1 MSKRPFDDAVAL
13 RLVESAPD
21 ALLLVSDE
29 GQIVFVNAQ
38 GEALFG
44 YPRAELIGQPLE
56 VLVPSAQRAIHA
68 EKRAKFAAAP
78 QLRPMGA
85 GLPLSCRRRDGT
97 ELPVEVSL
105 SPVRTQDG
113 NFIAAAVRDV
123 SAQQRAQKELHDAEE
138 LFRLTFEEAPIGMA
152 LVGLDGRFL
161 RVNRSAG
168 QLIGYTPEEMMGLTV
183 QAITHPDDVDMDLAL
198 AAQLE
203 RGEIPRYKLAKRNI
217 HKDGRV
223 IDVVVSRSLVRD
235 SHARPLH
242 YITQVEDVTE
252 HKRAEEAL
260 RRSEESLARAQRVAH
275 LGSWDWDLR
284 TNEMSRSA
292 ELYDIFGIRPEPK
305 YSQPRALS
313 RFLHPDDHEKIAAVF
328 KAALQEGRGF
338 QIEYRILREDGSERI
353 LFSQGEVMKEQ
364 GRPIRLVGT
373 VMDITERKGLEQAR
387 EASLRWLSAVLDQCP
402 AAMMLVHGA
411 HGERIEVNQRA
422 RALLGSADDGTRH
435 NSDLVL
441 FQSEALPLAPESHPI
456 ARALR
461 GERLERLELSLRN
474 RRGQFVPILLDAE
487 PILDK
492 EGAVLGAVIV
502 LEDISILR
510 QLDRL
515 RAEWNSVVAHDLR
528 QPLNTIT
535 LTAQLL
541 ARKKAT
547 APELAQPTEKI
558 ISSALRMNRM
568 INDLLDLSRLE
579 VRKLALSRQPIDLP
593 LLVRTS
599 VERIALE
606 DPDRRCEV
614 RVLSEIPMVNVDAD
628 RIAQVMDNLL
638 SNAFKYGTPETPIE
652 IEVKSNGAEV
662 AVAVTNAGSGIAA
675 DELPHLFQRFH
686 RTDDAK
692 RGPIK
697 GIGLGLHIVQQLIE
711 AHGGHIKAESTPG
724 EKTTFRFTIPTT
736 EPISAAL
743 E

>member
-1 MSKRPFDDAVAL
+1 MTK
-13 RLVESAPD
+13 
-21 ALLLVSDE
+21 
-29 GQIVFVNAQ
+29 
-38 GEALFG
+38 
-44 YPRAELIGQPLE
+44 
-56 VLVPSAQRAIHA
+56 
-68 EKRAKFAAAP
+68 
-78 QLRPMGA
+78 M
-85 GLPLSCRRRDGT
+85 
-97 ELPVEVSL
+97 
-105 SPVRTQDG
+105 
-113 NFIAAAVRDV
+113 
-123 SAQQRAQKELHDAEE
+123 
-138 LFRLTFEEAPIGMA
+138 TF
-152 LVGLDGRFL
+152 L
-161 RVNRSAG
+161 
-168 QLIGYTPEEMMGLTV
+168 
-183 QAITHPDDVDMDLAL
+183 AITHPDDRDLHVSMAG
-198 AAQLE
+198 QLVQ
-203 RGEIPRYKLAKRNI
+203 GEIPRYQLLKRYV
-217 HKDGRV
+217 HKEGRTV
-223 IDVVVSRSLVRD
+223 DAMLSVSIVRD
-235 SHARPLH
+235 PLGNPL
-242 YITQVEDVTE
+242 YNIAQIEDVTE
-252 HKRAEEAL
+252 RKRGEEAL

-292 ELYDIFGIRPEPK
+292 ELCAIFGIRPEPK
-305 YSQPRALS
+305 YSPPDELS
-313 RFLHPDDHEKIAAVF
+313 RFIHPDDRDKMAAVF
-328 KAALQEGRGF
+328 NAAVNEGRGF
-338 QIEYRILREDGSERI
+338 QNEYRILREDGSERI
-353 LFSQGEVMKEQ
+353 LFSQGEVMQEQ
-364 GRPIRLVGT
+364 GHPVRLVGT
-373 VMDITERKGLEQAR
+373 VLDITERKGLEQAR

-422 RALLGSADDGTRH
+422 RALLGSADDGTGH

-441 FQSEALPLAPESHPI
+441 FQSEALPLVGESHPI

-474 RRGQFVPILLDAE
+474 ARGQFIPILLDAE

-638 SNAFKYGTPETPIE
+638 SNAFKYGTPETPVE

-686 RTDDAK
+686 RTDDVK

-736 EPISAAL
+736 EPAPAAL

>member
-1 MSKRPFDDAVAL
+1 MSKRQFDDALAL
-13 RLVESAPD
+13 RLVEAAPD
-21 ALLLVSDE
+21 ALLLVSDQ
-29 GQIVFVNAQ
+29 GQIVFINAQ

-56 VLVPSAQRAIHA
+56 VLLPSAQRTLHA

-78 QLRPMGA
+78 QRRPMGA
-85 GLPLSCRRRDGT
+85 GLSLSCRRRDGT
-97 ELPVEVSL
+97 ELPVEISL
-105 SPVRTQDG
+105 SPVQTQDG
-113 NFIAAAVRDV
+113 NFVAAAVRDV
-123 SAQQRAQKELHDAEE
+123 SAQHRAQKELHDAE
-138 LFRLTFEEAPIGMA
+138 
-152 LVGLDGRFL
+152 
-161 RVNRSAG
+161 
-168 QLIGYTPEEMMGLTV
+168 
-183 QAITHPDDVDMDLAL
+183 
-198 AAQLE
+198 
-203 RGEIPRYKLAKRNI
+203 RNI

-223 IDVVVSRSLVRD
+223 IDVVVNKSLVRD
-235 SHARPLH
+235 SQGRPLH
-242 YITQVEDVTE
+242 YITQIEDVTAHE
-252 HKRAEEAL
+252 RVEEA
-260 RRSEESLARAQRVAH
+260 RRSSEESLARAQRVAH

-292 ELYDIFGIRPEPK
+292 ELYDIFGVRPGPK

-313 RFLHPDDHEKIAAVF
+313 RFIHPDDREKIAAVF
-328 KAALQEGRGF
+328 GAAVNEGRGF

-353 LFSQGEVMKEQ
+353 LSSQGEVMQEQ

-373 VMDITERKGLEQAR
+373 VMDITERKKLEQAR
-387 EASLRWLSAVLDQCP
+387 EDSLRWLSAVLDQCP

-422 RALLGSADDGTRH
+422 RALMGSADDGTGH
-435 NSDLVL
+435 NTDLVL
-441 FQSEALPLAPESHPI
+441 FRNEALPLAGESHPI

-474 RRGQFVPILLDAE
+474 TRAEFVPILLDAE

-502 LEDISILR
+502 LEDITILR

-547 APELAQPTEKI
+547 APELAKPTEKI
-558 ISSALRMNRM
+558 ISSALRLNRM

-579 VRKLALSRQPIDLP
+579 VRKLALSRQPIDLS

-599 VERIALE
+599 VDRIALE

-638 SNAFKYGTPETPIE
+638 SNAFKYGSPETPVE
-652 IEVKSNGAEV
+652 IEVKSEGEEV
-662 AVAVTNAGSGIAA
+662 AVAVTNEGSGIAA

-686 RTDDAK
+686 RTDEAK
-692 RGPIK
+692 RGSIK

-711 AHGGHIKAESTPG
+711 AHGGHIKVESTPG
-724 EKTTFRFTIPTT
+724 AKTTFRFTIPTT
-736 EPISAAL
+736 EPAPAAL